1 MVLRSMV
8 PSVPNESFSSK
19 IIDSLLAAKE
29 TGEELHLEFVKNRVP
44 YHNTSFFET
53 IIKWYN
59 LQRGEKEDTKGNF
72 SADGGS
78 SSSRIVFSKF
88 TDKKDEFHYPLT
100 SYPLAIADPS
110 GKLYQP
116 TAKHLFRNELIT
128 LSCDSI
134 EKIHLIMQFIFM
146 MEWQ

>member
-29 TGEELHLEFVKNRVP
+29 TGEQLHLEFVKNRVP

-100 SYPLAIADPS
+100 SYPLELQIQVE
-110 GKLYQP
+110 KYINQQ
-116 TAKHLFRNELIT
+116 RNTYSEMS
-128 LSCDSI
+128 LSRYHVIRLKKST
-134 EKIHLIMQFIFM
+134 
-146 MEWQ
+146 